1 MVRVSD
7 QQQRDIQMTKL
18 TKHEYVALEI
28 FKHKNLSIGEAWDKA
43 AELLEKSKAPQI
55 EKSKAPQTKPTSA
68 RTASNTASML
78 DVDISTLYLN
88 CIPQGKRRLSGGQV
102 WYNWYRDYSETIVET
117 GDSSKSGTQE
127 VNSRRL
133 ASIAP
138 IYNNDLDN
146 SFLTDGWEW
155 ELLKD
160 NESHEECKKR
170 VITERERLAG
180 LDVFQTT
187 PFDEIGKSAD
197 FDFTVR
203 TTNILKSLGIY
214 TYAELLKHSSAD
226 LLKKPLFGKKCLD
239 EVTALLRSHNLYLG
253 MLKTD
258 TN

>member
-1 MVRVSD
+1 
-7 QQQRDIQMTKL
+7 MTKL

-43 AELLEKSKAPQI
+43 SELLEKSKAPQ
-55 EKSKAPQTKPTSA
+55 TKPASA
-68 RTASNTASML
+68 GAASNTASML
-78 DVDISTLYLN
+78 DVDLSTLYLN

-102 WYNWYRDYSETIVET
+102 WYNWYRDYSETIVELGT
-117 GDSSKSGTQE
+117 SSKSGTQE

-170 VITERERLAG
+170 VITERERLAR

>member
-1 MVRVSD
+1 
-7 QQQRDIQMTKL
+7 MTKL

-28 FKHKNLSIGEAWDKA
+28 FKHKNLSVGEAWDKA

-55 EKSKAPQTKPTSA
+55 EKSKAPQTKPASA
-68 RTASNTASML
+68 RPASNTARRPASNTASML
-78 DVDISTLYLN
+78 DVDLSTLYLN
-88 CIPQGKRRLSGGQV
+88 CIPQGKRRLSVGQV
-102 WYNWYRDYSETIVET
+102 WYNWHRDYSETIVELGT
-117 GDSSKSGTQE
+117 SSKSGTQE
-127 VNSRRL
+127 INSRRL

-138 IYNNDLDN
+138 IYNNDLGN

-170 VITERERLAG
+170 VITERERLAR

-226 LLKKPLFGKKCLD
+226 LLKKLLFGKKCLD

>member
-1 MVRVSD
+1 MRAGD

-43 AELLEKSKAPQI
+43 AELLEKSGTT
-55 EKSKAPQTKPTSA
+55 QTKPASA
-68 RTASNTASML
+68 RPASNTASML
-78 DVDISTLYLN
+78 DVDLSTLYLN

-102 WYNWYRDYSETIVET
+102 WYNWYRDYSETIVELGT
-117 GDSSKSGTQE
+117 SSKSGTQE

-170 VITERERLAG
+170 VITERERLAR

-214 TYAELLKHSSAD
+214 TYAELLKHSSSD

>member
-1 MVRVSD
+1 MVRASGL
-7 QQQRDIQMTKL
+7 QQRDIQMTKL

-43 AELLEKSKAPQI
+43 AELLEKSKAPQ
-55 EKSKAPQTKPTSA
+55 TKPASA
-68 RTASNTASML
+68 RPASNTASML
-78 DVDISTLYLN
+78 DVDLSTLYLN

-138 IYNNDLDN
+138 IYNNDPDN

-170 VITERERLAG
+170 VITERERLAR

>member
-1 MVRVSD
+1 
-7 QQQRDIQMTKL
+7 MTKL

-43 AELLEKSKAPQI
+43 AELLEKSGTA
-55 EKSKAPQTKPTSA
+55 QTKPASAGVTS
-68 RTASNTASML
+68 NLASML
-78 DVDISTLYLN
+78 DVDLSTLYLN

-102 WYNWYRDYSETIVET
+102 WYNWYRDYSETIVEPGT
-117 GDSSKSGTQE
+117 SSNSEPQK

-170 VITERERLAG
+170 VITERERLAM

-187 PFDEIGKSAD
+187 PFDEVGKSAD